1 MSTRCGWGSN
11 VAGFSAIYS
20 VGDSLVSYLRH
31 AYELSHEPEGLPTC
45 RFELVPSGKMAG
57 SESNAPPVEV
67 PGVTLFLYRVAVNEH
82 LRNEPRAE
90 APPPLALDLHYLL
103 TVWAE
108 NVDDEHRI
116 MAWVMLQLHSHNA
129 LSASD
134 LSPVGVWR
142 PDELVQIIPAEIPQ
156 EDILRMWDAL
166 RRPYRP
172 SVTYVARV
180 VCIDVQGK
188 PAGRPVV
195 ARRFDFTREVPT
207 P

>member
-1 MSTRCGWGSN
+1 M
-11 VAGFSAIYS
+11 AGFSAIYS

-57 SESNAPPVEV
+57 SETNTPPVEV

-116 MAWVMLQLHSHNA
+116 MAWVMLQLHTHNA

-195 ARRFDFTREVPT
+195 ARRFDFTNEVPRS
-207 P
+207 